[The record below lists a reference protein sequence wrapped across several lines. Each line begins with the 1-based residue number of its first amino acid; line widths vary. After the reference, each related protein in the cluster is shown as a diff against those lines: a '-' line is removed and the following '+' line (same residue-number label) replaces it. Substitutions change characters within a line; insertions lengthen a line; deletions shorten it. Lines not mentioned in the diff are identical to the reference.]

1 MCPTRLPSGLRS
13 IPTRIG
19 LTVGGGGVGSLATLA
34 LIHRPDTTVIA
45 AGAAIATLAAHLAG
59 SVGNA
64 LPGIITA
71 ISNLLTS
78 RIRAKADA
86 ESTNTSA
93 TTRSQIALAGLDPV
107 KTAAAAEMLRAM
119 SGNPD
124 LPRERR
130 PTDETLIKLQGPHRN
145 RNSASEHGTGP
156 DAPGNGRRPAKATA
170 SKVVPIRSDT

>member
-1 MCPTRLPSGLRS
+1 MSATAALTTAQHSHPDRLDCRRRRSGK
-13 IPTRIG
+13 
-19 LTVGGGGVGSLATLA
+19 LATLA

-45 AGAAIATLAAHLAG
+45 AGAAIVTLAAHLAG
-59 SVGNA
+59 SVGNT

-93 TTRSQIALAGLDPV
+93 TTRSQIALAGLDPG
-107 KTAAAAEMLRAM
+107 KTAVAAEMLRAM

-124 LPRERR
+124 LPKERR
-130 PTDETLIKLQGPHRN
+130 PQTKR
-145 RNSASEHGTGP
+145 
-156 DAPGNGRRPAKATA
+156 
-170 SKVVPIRSDT
+170 